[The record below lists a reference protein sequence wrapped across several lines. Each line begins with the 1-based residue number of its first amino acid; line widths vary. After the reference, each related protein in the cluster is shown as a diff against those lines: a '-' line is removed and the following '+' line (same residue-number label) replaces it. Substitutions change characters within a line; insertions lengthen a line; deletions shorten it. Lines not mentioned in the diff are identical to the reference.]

1 MNKKHQKFSLII
13 IISILIFNSI
23 PVFAWTPDEE
33 LTASSAILM
42 DTIRGQVL
50 YEKEADSLFSPS
62 IMCKLMTVLV
72 TIEKTQM
79 NAKVTISKN
88 AAGING
94 SSLSL
99 VVGNQYSVEDLLYAV
114 MLSQGNDAAIAL
126 AEYVGDGDVN
136 IFVGYMND
144 KAKELMLTDTFFVNP
159 TGLYDKKQFTS
170 TRDIAK
176 IVKTAISNPL
186 FDTIFGS
193 RGIAWVNGKDSSILT
208 NQNKLFWSYNGVDG
222 GKIGTTPQQGTT
234 SVTTA
239 TRDGRRLIAV
249 VFDKNEEST
258 LMQTTQLFDYGFSR
272 YYTGILVSK
281 DTPLRNITIENSDVN
296 LISKMDVYYT
306 YPIGESYI
314 KKIDFI
320 ANEKL
325 VLPISK
331 DTIAGVLKY
340 TLVDGTV
347 IEVNLYSD
355 EEVVAPEDYKSKA
368 KKIFEENR
376 DLVTIVI
383 VLVGI
388 ECILLIYNLIK
399 LIYKIVKKIR
409 TRK

>member
-1 MNKKHQKFSLII
+1 MNKKRQKFGLII
-13 IISILIFNSI
+13 IISIIIFNSL
-23 PVFAWTPDEE
+23 PVFAWTPKEE
-33 LTASSAILM
+33 LPVSSAILM

-50 YEKEADSLFSPS
+50 YEKEADNLFSPS
-62 IMCKLMTVLV
+62 IMCKLMTALI
-72 TIEKTQM
+72 TIEKTQL

-94 SSLSL
+94 LSLNL
-99 VVGNQYSVEDLLYAV
+99 VVGNLYSVEDLLYAV

-136 IFVGYMND
+136 KFVGYMND

-176 IVKTAISNPL
+176 IIKTAISNPL
-186 FDTIFGS
+186 FNSIFGA
-193 RGIAWVNGKDSSILT
+193 RGIAWLNGKDSSILT
-208 NQNKLFWSYNGVDG
+208 NQNNLFWSYNGVDG

-249 VFDKNEEST
+249 VFDKNEENT
-258 LMQTTQLFDYGFSR
+258 LLQTTQLFDYGFSR
-272 YYTGILVSK
+272 YYNGILVPK
-281 DTPLRNITIENSDVN
+281 GTPLRTITVEESDVN

-306 YPIGESYI
+306 YPIGDSYI
-314 KKIDFI
+314 ESISFI

-325 VLPISK
+325 KLPIST
-331 DTIAGVLKY
+331 DIVAGVLNY
-340 TLVDGTV
+340 TLKDGTV

-355 EEVVAPEDYKSKA
+355 KVVVAPEDYKSKA
-368 KKIFEENR
+368 KTIFEENR

-383 VLVGI
+383 VLVAI
-388 ECILLIYNLIK
+388 ECVLIIYNLIK
-399 LIYKIVKKIR
+399 LLCKVIKKA
-409 TRK
+409 